1 MSLIDPR
8 VPPDMAKAISDYGV
22 EATEILQ
29 AFINTVEAEKPP
41 PVIYHYT
48 NDAGLAGIIET
59 GRLWFSDIFGLNDPS
74 ELRHGLSIG
83 IELLKSRITGARPE
97 IATFASMFERF
108 DLDAGIEE
116 AGHFFICCLS
126 ADGDD
131 LGQWRAYADDGQ

>member
-48 NDAGLAGIIET
+48 NDAPVSSKPVGCGFRTYSGSMILPNCGTAC
-59 GRLWFSDIFGLNDPS
+59 RSA
-74 ELRHGLSIG
+74 LS
-83 IELLKSRITGARPE
+83 
-97 IATFASMFERF
+97 
-108 DLDAGIEE
+108 
-116 AGHFFICCLS
+116 C
-126 ADGDD
+126 
-131 LGQWRAYADDGQ
+131 